1 LIEDDL
7 LSRIGLEA
15 KLQESAKVTTAASSE
30 EAKQKIKY
38 NNFDMAFVDLDLDRE
53 LAGLELV
60 KLIKE
65 KSIYTIVLSGRE
77 DDVIIETAY
86 QNGCD
91 DYLVKPYTKKSLE
104 LVFKKFNQQHNK
116 KNSLKLL
123 QEKLQT
129 TDTELLAQL
138 EVIGQSLLSERP
150 IFLTGETGTGK
161 TYLAKFIHELSS
173 NGSKQPFIHLNCSE
187 ISESLLESELFGHE
201 KGAFTGAIKNKKGML
216 ELADGGIL
224 FLDEIATMPM
234 TLQKK
239 LLKAIEEK
247 AFYPV
252 GSEALVTSRF
262 RLISATC
269 ENLQDKILKGEF
281 RSDLYF
287 RIEGF
292 NVHLKALRE
301 RTDDLADLVKSF
313 QKKSERRFIFEPE
326 AKEMFRTYAWPGNIR
341 ELAKVMDILQL
352 KENGKVTTLDL
363 KKLFAETKQVEAL
376 NIDEVKE
383 MGLNSYVEK
392 MEMAIVSATLK
403 KNKDKVRKTLTDLKL
418 SNNAF
423 YRILENLKRCGVSRV

>member
-1 LIEDDL
+1 
-7 LSRIGLEA
+7 
-15 KLQESAKVTTAASSE
+15 
-30 EAKQKIKY
+30 
-38 NNFDMAFVDLDLDRE
+38 
-53 LAGLELV
+53 
-60 KLIKE
+60 
-65 KSIYTIVLSGRE
+65 
-77 DDVIIETAY
+77 
-86 QNGCD
+86 
-91 DYLVKPYTKKSLE
+91 
-104 LVFKKFNQQHNK
+104 
-116 KNSLKLL
+116 
-123 QEKLQT
+123 
-129 TDTELLAQL
+129 
-138 EVIGQSLLSERP
+138 
-150 IFLTGETGTGK
+150 
-161 TYLAKFIHELSS
+161 LAKFIHELSS